1 MRRTRSSPACEYNRY
16 PLAERC
22 GCSSPYRRSQA
33 RSTCALTPRRRL
45 SSPMRST
52 AGKSGAMT
60 KSLQATDRGLTACAR
75 GAYGRLIRQ
84 LLDGGKTDEEAGRP
98 GRRPAGG
105 RRAELGAGR
114 DRPVRPGRGRGR
126 SRLRSDQPLQP
137 ARLRPGRVVGGV
149 PGHPAARPAPALG
162 HGPVDDGARTPA
174 GLADPLAAIGSRPA
188 RHPRAGAPPP
198 TSPTTLT
205 TEIPAEIPGR
215 TPTPPRGS
223 IVMGIART
231 LRPRRK
237 LAAGALIATAALTA
251 GPALATPAAA
261 EAPRPFGS

>member
-1 MRRTRSSPACEYNRY
+1 MRRTRSSSACEYSRY

-60 KSLQATDRGLTACAR
+60 DTLQASDRSLTACPR
-75 GAYGRLIRQ
+75 RAYGRLIRQ
-84 LLDGGKTDEEAGRP
+84 LLDGGKTDEEARRSR
-98 GRRPAGG
+98 RRPTGG
-105 RRAELGAGR
+105 RRAELGARR
-114 DRPVRPGRGRGR
+114 DRPVRPGRGCGR
-126 SRLRSDQPLQP
+126 PGLRPDQPGQP
-137 ARLRPGRVVGGV
+137 ARLRPGRAVRGV

-162 HGPVDDGARTPA
+162 RAPVDDGARNPA
-174 GLADPLAAIGSRPA
+174 GLADPLADIGSRPA

-223 IVMGIART
+223 IVVSIART
-231 LRPRRK
+231 LRPRRQ
-237 LAAGALIATAALTA
+237 LAA
-251 GPALATPAAA
+251 
-261 EAPRPFGS
+261 